1 LDPQKDESAPS
12 HSPINTPLG
21 IPSIQFSRNM
31 L

>member
-1 LDPQKDESAPS
+1 LDSQRDESMPS
-12 HSPINTPLG
+12 HSPTNALLG